1 MCTPGTNVGETANE
15 VQGTGMNEHEHI
27 NYNFIYLAGLL
38 DGEGCITYKQ
48 YWDRKRKDRPRK
60 YLCWRIQ
67 MEIVMT
73 HKPTIQWCC
82 DTFGGNVVLK
92 PRKEYKMQYRWRRC
106 FRDAFKIAK
115 NIVPFAKTKK
125 EKLQQIINHY
135 DKQKTDSSTKTND

>member
-1 MCTPGTNVGETANE
+1 MSMPGTNVGETGNGG
-15 VQGTGMNEHEHI
+15 QGTGMNEREPI
-27 NYNFIYLAGLL
+27 YDFVYLAGLL

-73 HKPTIQWCC
+73 HKPTVQWCC
-82 DTFGGNVVLK
+82 DNFGGNVVLK

-115 NIVPFAKTKK
+115 DIVPFAKTKK

>member
-1 MCTPGTNVGETANE
+1 MPGTNVGETGNGG
-15 VQGTGMNEHEHI
+15 QGTGMNEREPI
-27 NYNFIYLAGLL
+27 YDFVYLAGLL

-73 HKPTIQWCC
+73 HKPTVQWCC
-82 DTFGGNVVLK
+82 DNFGGNVVLK

-115 NIVPFAKTKK
+115 DIVPFAKTKK

-135 DKQKTDSSTKTND
+135 DKQKTDSSTKNND

>member
-1 MCTPGTNVGETANE
+1 MLGTNVGETGNGG
-15 VQGTGMNEHEHI
+15 QGTGMNEREPI
-27 NYNFIYLAGLL
+27 YDFVYLAGLL

-82 DTFGGNVVLK
+82 DTFGGNLVLK

-106 FRDAFKIAK
+106 FRDAFILSKDI
-115 NIVPFAKTKK
+115 IPFAKTKR
-125 EKLQQIINHY
+125 EKLQQIIDHY
-135 DKQKTDSSTKTND
+135 EPK

>member
-1 MCTPGTNVGETANE
+1 MLGTNVGETGNGG
-15 VQGTGMNEHEHI
+15 QGTGMNEREPI
-27 NYNFIYLAGLL
+27 YDFDYLAGLL

-73 HKPTIQWCC
+73 HKPTVQWCC
-82 DTFGGNVVLK
+82 DNFGGNVVLK

-115 NIVPFAKTKK
+115 DIIPFAKTKR
-125 EKLQQIINHY
+125 EKLQQIIDHY
-135 DKQKTDSSTKTND
+135 EKQKTDSSTKTND

>member
-1 MCTPGTNVGETANE
+1 MCTPGTNVGETDNE

-27 NYNFIYLAGLL
+27 NYDFIYLAGLL

-92 PRKEYKMQYRWRRC
+92 PRKEYEMQYRWRRC

-115 NIVPFAKTKK
+115 NIAPFAKTKK

-135 DKQKTDSSTKTND
+135 DKQKTDSSIKTND

>member
-1 MCTPGTNVGETANE
+1 MPGTNVGETGNGG
-15 VQGTGMNEHEHI
+15 QGTGMNEREPI
-27 NYNFIYLAGLL
+27 YDFVYLAGLL

-73 HKPTIQWCC
+73 HKPTVQWCC
-82 DTFGGNVVLK
+82 DNFGGNVVLK

-115 NIVPFAKTKK
+115 DIVPFAKTKK